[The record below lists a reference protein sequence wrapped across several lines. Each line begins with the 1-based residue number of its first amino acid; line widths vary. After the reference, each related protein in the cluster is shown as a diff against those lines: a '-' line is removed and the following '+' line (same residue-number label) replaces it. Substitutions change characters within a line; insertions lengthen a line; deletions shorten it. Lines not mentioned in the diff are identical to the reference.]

1 MMLKK
6 WHVFISYRSSC
17 FANVTLQPLIFESK
31 IIFDDKFDHS
41 SILSNTVFG
50 SSPPEVFLGKGVL
63 KICSKFTGEHLCQ
76 SVI

>member
-6 WHVFISYRSSC
+6 RRVSVNYRTSC
-17 FANVTLQPLIFESK
+17 FANITLQPLIFESK

-41 SILSNTVFG
+41 SILSNIVFG

-63 KICSKFTGEHLCQ
+63 KICSKFTREHLCQ
-76 SVI
+76 SVM